1 MCFVADFVLKFFTG
15 FYQYGRLIKKKRVA
29 AVHQKIAKRY
39 WKNKFVFL
47 IDLVTCIP
55 INFLVPNGPN
65 SSLNFQ
71 PINVFEGNARLLR
84 YIRATK

>member
-1 MCFVADFVLKFFTG
+1 M
-15 FYQYGRLIKKKRVA
+15 
-29 AVHQKIAKRY
+29 
-39 WKNKFVFL
+39 FL
-47 IDLVTCIP
+47 IDLFTCIP